1 MCAFF
6 FSYTR
11 CIGQLHSK
19 CVDQRLACVV
29 ATVNPEISVAEYI
42 NAFLICTTWPTQV
55 DRVQG
60 WGVLH
65 LLIQGPRL
73 TKGPTT

>member
-1 MCAFF
+1 M
-6 FSYTR
+6 
-11 CIGQLHSK
+11 
-19 CVDQRLACVV
+19 
-29 ATVNPEISVAEYI
+29 ATINPEISVAEYI
-42 NAFLICTTWPTQV
+42 KAFLICATRPTQV

-73 TKGPTT
+73 TKVPPLRTSLVAVAGEKNSMEDPSLLSRAPAWK